1 MIRNNYSMEGP
12 SEQQTIKNNLKY
24 PPALIPILCR
34 SLEHNVSLRDSAT
47 EKKALIRILILTVL
61 FTGVGLFI
69 VWDHSRVNRDF
80 STLKVLLLNTRYQ
93 AISENKTLVAR
104 FVDRQV
110 VITDKE
116 TGKTTAALNIP
127 TLDQINYNTTLGKNM
142 IVFYGLGTSAYNKR
156 IHGGDIRLKSWLG
169 YRKNIAVNCT
179 GYVYEGVYP
188 AE

>member
-1 MIRNNYSMEGP
+1 M
-12 SEQQTIKNNLKY
+12 
-24 PPALIPILCR
+24 
-34 SLEHNVSLRDSAT
+34 
-47 EKKALIRILILTVL
+47 
-61 FTGVGLFI
+61 
-69 VWDHSRVNRDF
+69 
-80 STLKVLLLNTRYQ
+80 
-93 AISENKTLVAR
+93 AR
-104 FVDRQV
+104 FVDRKV

-127 TLDQINYNTTLGKNM
+127 TLDQVNYDTTLGDNM